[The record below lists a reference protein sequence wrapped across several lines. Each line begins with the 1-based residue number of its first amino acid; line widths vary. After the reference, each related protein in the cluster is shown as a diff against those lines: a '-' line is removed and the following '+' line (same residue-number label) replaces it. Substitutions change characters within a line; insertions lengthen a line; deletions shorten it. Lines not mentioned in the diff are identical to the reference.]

1 MTKQEILE
9 YAVDTPT
16 NTNKAV
22 LSGMLDKFASGD
34 NKTEIALTATENQ
47 VYTPEE
53 GKVYNKVTVNVPP
66 TPLDTITLTENGT
79 TNAQEGRGFKT
90 INVNVPAPPSD
101 YSTAQVTLTYEGGGL
116 VNDYIGL
123 PTIENN
129 VMHIAVVE
137 SDGTYTVPLYKGSI
151 VIASNGRTPTI
162 ISGDAEISGNDI
174 IVTGDCSFSIYLG

>member
-53 GKVYNKVTVNVPP
+53 GKVYNKVTVNVP
-66 TPLDTITLTENGT
+66 
-79 TNAQEGRGFKT
+79 
-90 INVNVPAPPSD
+90 APPSD
-101 YSTAQVTLTYEGGGL
+101 ITTATVTAVYDGGDL
-116 VNDYIGL
+116 DIDFLAIPV
-123 PTIENN
+123 IENDVISIN
-129 VMHIAVVE
+129 EITEGVF
-137 SDGTYTVPLYKGSI
+137 TVPLYKGVMKIAATGGSEATSGNCENVGDYI
-151 VIASNGRTPTI
+151 VI
-162 ISGDAEISGNDI
+162 
-174 IVTGDCSFSIYLG
+174 TGDCTITVR

>member
-53 GKVYNKVTVNVPP
+53 GKVYNKVTVNVP
-66 TPLDTITLTENGT
+66 
-79 TNAQEGRGFKT
+79 
-90 INVNVPAPPSD
+90 APPSD
-101 YSTAQVTLTYEGGGL
+101 YTTAQVTLTYEGGGL

-129 VMHIAVVE
+129 VLHSSVVE